1 MRVGISLNEVVRG
14 FLKQFIL
21 TYSKYIDDL
30 YDEYKE
36 TPIENLD
43 LIEYLNILYEKKN
56 EKIREKGGMLLTPKF
71 KNVDDLNRFLYIQAP
86 LEIFG
91 YSDQIHDDIMVH
103 INKFAM
109 DLEDD
114 ELGEIKIVVN
124 EHSKAISGSL
134 FFLSKLGSTIRKY
147 EFVKTI
153 DEMWNSVD
161 VLITANPNELEK
173 KPKNKKSVKVL
184 TSYNEKIDADITI
197 TKFNE
202 INKKIKL
209 IN

>member
-1 MRVGISLNEVVRG
+1 MTIGITLNEVVRG
-14 FLKQFIL
+14 FIKQFIL

-30 YDEYKE
+30 YDEYEE

-43 LIEYLNILYEKKN
+43 LLEYLDILYEKKN

-71 KNVDDLNRFLYIQAP
+71 TSIDDINRFLYIQAP

-91 YSDQIHDDIMVH
+91 YSDQVHDDIMIH

-114 ELGEIKIVVN
+114 ELGEVKIVVN

-134 FFLSKLGSTIRKY
+134 FFLSKLGCTVRKY

-153 DEMWNSVD
+153 EEMWDSVD
-161 VLITANPNELEK
+161 ILITANPNEL
-173 KPKNKKSVKVL
+173 KNKPENKKGVKIL
-184 TSYNEKIDADITI
+184 TSYNKEVESDITI

-202 INKKIKL
+202 LTEKIKL
-209 IN
+209 LN